1 MALSLQWLLDKAN
14 RKLNMEGMNR
24 ETAVKVRQVI
34 AEMHEKGIYVCVA
47 QGYRSIAEQNALYA
61 QGRRGLKGEKVV
73 TNAKGG
79 QSNHNFGVAVD
90 LCLYTDDG
98 TNCIWDVNDKFKKIV
113 AAMKARGFKWGGDWK
128 SFKDY
133 PHFELYNVVD
143 GEKIKPWNGD
153 DIVVYN
159 PTNVIRYIY
168 TGGFAGAACGE
179 VHNYLFTIGH
189 GFDVKRGP
197 DGSLI
202 FLIGPFDTGMK
213 NFADCKAYLDGH
225 GHYNKL
231 LTREEA
237 ADWR

>member
-14 RKLNMEGMNR
+14 RRLNAEGMNR
-24 ETAVKVRQVI
+24 ETAVKTRQVI
-34 AEMHEKGIYVCVA
+34 AEMHEQRIYICVA
-47 QGYRSIAEQNALYA
+47 QGYRSIAEQNTLYA
-61 QGRRGLKGEKVV
+61 QGRTTSGPIV

-79 QSNHNFGVAVD
+79 QSNHNFGVAID
-90 LCLYTDDG
+90 LCLYTSDG
-98 TNCIWDVNDKFKKIV
+98 SNVIWNVNSDFKKVV
-113 AAMKARGFKWGGDWK
+113 AAMKARGFKWGGDWA

-133 PHFELYNVVD
+133 PHFELYNVVG

-153 DIVVYN
+153 DTVVYKA
-159 PTNVIRYIY
+159 TSIIQYVY
-168 TGGFAGAACGE
+168 TGGFAGTALGE
-179 VHNYLFTIGH
+179 MHHYLFTTGH
-189 GFDVKRGP
+189 YFDVKRGS

-213 NFADCKAYLDGH
+213 NYADCKAYLDSH

-237 ADWR
+237 ADWK